1 MVRRSPYRDEY
12 EDEIERRP
20 KRPRRDQRPASRRK
34 DTPLML
40 RVLSWLGVILLCF
53 VAGYLGTSWLMDA
66 LNEKLLLK
74 PENRIENQSDLAKLN
89 EAVEREREAA
99 AARSGNVQQI
109 SLKLYSVKDGRIAE
123 PVRKSF
129 VSRLKEDNMAE
140 AVKSVLVLSGV
151 PGVDKISVLHVF
163 RSAETTYLDLSAA
176 FVSALA
182 SMGQREGLL
191 LLTAIVR
198 TLEEN
203 FQPGVQ
209 VRFLIDSRSPS
220 PGGPVDLTV
229 VWKMPSRS

>member
-1 MVRRSPYRDEY
+1 MVRRSPFRDEY

-20 KRPRRDQRPASRRK
+20 KRPRRDQRPVSRRK
-34 DTPLML
+34 DTPLKL
-40 RVLSWLGVILLCF
+40 RVISWLGVILLCV

-109 SLKLYSVKDGRIAE
+109 SLKLYSVKNGRVAE

-163 RSAETTYLDLSAA
+163 RSTETTYLDLSAA

>member
-20 KRPRRDQRPASRRK
+20 KRPRRDQRPVSRRK

-74 PENRIENQSDLAKLN
+74 PENRVENQSDLAKLN

-109 SLKLYSVKDGRIAE
+109 SLKLYSVKNGRIAE

-140 AVKSVLVLSGV
+140 AVKSVLALSGV

>member
-20 KRPRRDQRPASRRK
+20 KRPRRDQRPVSRRK

-74 PENRIENQSDLAKLN
+74 PENRVENQSDLAKLN
-89 EAVEREREAA
+89 AAVERDREAA
-99 AARSGNVQQI
+99 AARSGNVQQV

-140 AVKSVLVLSGV
+140 AVKSVLALSGV

>member
-20 KRPRRDQRPASRRK
+20 KRPRRDQRPVSRRK

-74 PENRIENQSDLAKLN
+74 PENRVENQSDLAKLN
-89 EAVEREREAA
+89 AAVEREREAA

-198 TLEEN
+198 TMEEN
-203 FQPGVQ
+203 FEPVVQ
-209 VRFLIDSRSPS
+209 VRFLIDSRSPN

>member
-20 KRPRRDQRPASRRK
+20 KRPRRDQRPVSRRK

-203 FQPGVQ
+203 FQSGVQ
-209 VRFLIDSRSPS
+209 VRFLIDSRSPN

>member
-1 MVRRSPYRDEY
+1 
-12 EDEIERRP
+12 
-20 KRPRRDQRPASRRK
+20 
-34 DTPLML
+34 ML

-53 VAGYLGTSWLMDA
+53 VAGYLGTSWVMDA

-74 PENRIENQSDLAKLN
+74 PENRVENQSDLAKLN
-89 EAVEREREAA
+89 AAVERDREAA
-99 AARSGNVQQI
+99 AARSGNVQQV

-140 AVKSVLVLSGV
+140 AVKSVLALSGV
-151 PGVDKISVLHVF
+151 PGADKVSVLHVF
-163 RSAETTYLDLSAA
+163 RSAETAYLDLSSA

-182 SMGQREGLL
+182 SIGQRESLL

-198 TLEEN
+198 TMEEN
-203 FQPGVQ
+203 FEPVVQ

-220 PGGPVDLTV
+220 PGACRARRCYSPRSPRRLPRSCRRRRATRTPTR
-229 VWKMPSRS
+229 WSPRPSPSRGVSSEASLVVSC

>member
-20 KRPRRDQRPASRRK
+20 KRPRRDQRPVSRRK

-109 SLKLYSVKDGRIAE
+109 SLKLYSVKNGRIAE

-140 AVKSVLVLSGV
+140 AVKSVLALSGV

>member
-1 MVRRSPYRDEY
+1 MVRRSPYRDGY

-20 KRPRRDQRPASRRK
+20 KRPRRDQRPALRRK

-74 PENRIENQSDLAKLN
+74 PENRVENQSDLAKLN
-89 EAVEREREAA
+89 AAVEREREEA
-99 AARSGNVQQI
+99 AARSGNAQQM

-123 PVRKSF
+123 PVRRSF

-209 VRFLIDSRSPS
+209 VRFLIDSRSPG

>member
-1 MVRRSPYRDEY
+1 
-12 EDEIERRP
+12 
-20 KRPRRDQRPASRRK
+20 
-34 DTPLML
+34 
-40 RVLSWLGVILLCF
+40 
-53 VAGYLGTSWLMDA
+53 
-66 LNEKLLLK
+66 
-74 PENRIENQSDLAKLN
+74 
-89 EAVEREREAA
+89 
-99 AARSGNVQQI
+99 
-109 SLKLYSVKDGRIAE
+109 
-123 PVRKSF
+123 
-129 VSRLKEDNMAE
+129 MAE

>member
-20 KRPRRDQRPASRRK
+20 KRPRRDQRPVSRRK

-53 VAGYLGTSWLMDA
+53 VAGYLGTSWVMDA

-74 PENRIENQSDLAKLN
+74 PENRVENQSDLAKLN
-89 EAVEREREAA
+89 AAVERDREEA

-140 AVKSVLVLSGV
+140 AVKSVLALSGV
-151 PGVDKISVLHVF
+151 PGADKISVLHVF
-163 RSAETTYLDLSAA
+163 RSAETAYLDLSSA

-182 SMGQREGLL
+182 SMGQRESLL

-198 TLEEN
+198 TMEEN
-203 FQPGVQ
+203 FQPVVQ
-209 VRFLIDSRSPS
+209 VRFLIDSKSPS

>member
-12 EDEIERRP
+12 EDEIGRRP
-20 KRPRRDQRPASRRK
+20 KRPRRDQRPTQRRK
-34 DTPLML
+34 DAPLML

-53 VAGYLGTSWLMDA
+53 VAGYLGTSWVMDA

-74 PENRIENQSDLAKLN
+74 PENRVENQSDLAKLN
-89 EAVEREREAA
+89 AAVERDREAA
-99 AARSGNVQQI
+99 AARSGNVQQV
-109 SLKLYSVKDGRIAE
+109 SLKLYS
-123 PVRKSF
+123 VRKSF

-140 AVKSVLVLSGV
+140 AVKSVLALSGV
-151 PGVDKISVLHVF
+151 PGADKVSVLHVF
-163 RSAETTYLDLSAA
+163 RSAETAYLDLSSA

-182 SMGQREGLL
+182 SMGQRESLL

-198 TLEEN
+198 TMEEN
-203 FQPGVQ
+203 FEPVVQ
-209 VRFLIDSRSPS
+209 VRFLIDSRSPN

>member
-20 KRPRRDQRPASRRK
+20 KRPRRDQRPVSRRK

-109 SLKLYSVKDGRIAE
+109 SLKLYSVKNGRIAE

-163 RSAETTYLDLSAA
+163 RSAETAYLDLSAA

>member
-20 KRPRRDQRPASRRK
+20 KRPRRDQRPVSRRK

-74 PENRIENQSDLAKLN
+74 PENRVENQSDLAKLN
-89 EAVEREREAA
+89 AVVEREREEA
-99 AARSGNVQQI
+99 AARSGNAQQM

-209 VRFLIDSRSPS
+209 VRFLIDSRSPG